1 MNWDCLMVKVL
12 RVWSWEVWG
21 FVFSQSDPDAE
32 RSYRGVEVGGISEVE
47 SILILLLIL
56 LDP

>member
-1 MNWDCLMVKVL
+1 MVKVL

-47 SILILLLIL
+47 VEVESSLILLLIL
-56 LDP
+56 FGV